1 MSFSQG
7 PHSVVLGADAR
18 AGPEEG
24 AVGAVIPAGVG
35 GAMAGVGG
43 AMATVGGAM
52 AAGGGHLPPASP

>member
-35 GAMAGVGG
+35 GAMA
-43 AMATVGGAM
+43 
-52 AAGGGHLPPASP
+52 AGGGHLPPASP